1 MDIEESVGGHIVELA
16 KSDQV
21 PERKFV
27 GSSFITGVLN
37 AVSPFLT
44 GKERKEK
51 KRNRRKYESKMRR
64 RNLPKK
70 EVPPF

>member
-1 MDIEESVGGHIVELA
+1 M
-16 KSDQV
+16 